1 MQKKDNKELDW
12 DEDMEEYASDH
23 WDNFVVEEKNVKLN
37 LKKDKEKNELVRNL

>member
-23 WDNFVVEEKNVKLN
+23 WDSFVIEEKIITLN
-37 LKKDKEKNELVRNL
+37 KDKEKEKNELVGNL